1 MKKAVSPVRSLLSA
15 AALTAGL
22 ALSAPVL
29 GGTWTKVVNNPPG
42 AAGLMLLLND
52 GTVMVTNPGVTANWY
67 KLTPNAKGSYINGT
81 WTTLANAPHT
91 RLYFQS
97 EVLKDGRV
105 YVSGGEYGTGGPYAD
120 MYNPATNSWT
130 NLPIPAA
137 LWNPANDDF
146 YDCNLEV
153 RPDGSLIMMP
163 VFPHTAG
170 IPIVYNPYTNVWS
183 NAGKLFRGTWQDEA
197 SWVKLP
203 DNSILT
209 IDPWGTNSERYIP
222 ATNTWV
228 NDGVVP
234 VAMYDPFGFELGGAY
249 MLPNGKAMFLGS
261 TGNTAF
267 YQPTGTTSP
276 GVWTAGPVI
285 PSSRG
290 TPDAPACPMPNG
302 KVLCAVS
309 AIPTSANHFPS
320 PTYFYEFDYT
330 TNSFTNIN
338 GPTGNSDPISAYKAM
353 MLMLPTG
360 EVLYTNMSGSVYV
373 YNPGGTPLAAAKPS
387 VTSLSKNGDGS
398 YHLVGKNFN
407 GINEG
412 ATYGDDWQM
421 NTNRPLVRFF
431 DNASPPNV
439 WYATTSNWSSSGV
452 WTGAAS
458 VTTEFKK
465 HPSMPSTVN
474 QFVVIVNGV
483 ASDVYK
489 ICPADVNHD
498 GFVNALDYDE
508 FASYFESGSLN
519 ADFNSDGFVNGLD
532 YDDFASHFESG
543 C

>member
-1 MKKAVSPVRSLLSA
+1 MKNVASPVRSLLRA

-22 ALSAPVL
+22 ALAASVQA
-29 GGTWTKVVNNPPG
+29 GTWTKVVNNPPG
-42 AAGLMLLLND
+42 SAGLMLLLND
-52 GTVMVTNPGVTANWY
+52 GTVMVTNPGVSAAWY

-81 WTTLANAPHT
+81 WTTLASAPHT

-130 NLPIPAA
+130 NLAIPTS
-137 LWNPANDDF
+137 LWSTASNDF
-146 YDCNLEV
+146 YDGNMEV

-163 VFPHTAG
+163 VFPHAPG
-170 IPIVYNPYTNVWS
+170 IPIIYNPYTNVWS
-183 NAGKLFRGTWQDEA
+183 NGGKLFRGTWQDEA
-197 SWVKLP
+197 SWAKLP
-203 DNSILT
+203 DDSILT
-209 IDPWGTNSERYIP
+209 IDPWGTFSERYIP

-261 TGNTAF
+261 TGNTVF
-267 YQPTGTTSP
+267 YTPTGNTSP
-276 GVWTAGPVI
+276 GVWTTGPVI
-285 PSSRG
+285 PSNRG

-309 AIPTSANHFPS
+309 AVPTSANHFPS

-330 TNSFTNIN
+330 TNTFTNIN
-338 GPTGNSDPISAYKAM
+338 GPTGNSDAISAYQAM
-353 MLMLPTG
+353 FLMLPTG
-360 EVLYTNMSGSVYV
+360 EVMYTHMSNTVYV
-373 YNPGGTPLAAAKPS
+373 YNPGGSPLAAAKPS
-387 VTSLSKNGDGS
+387 VTSISKNGDGS

-431 DNASPPNV
+431 DDANPPNV
-439 WYATTSNWSSSGV
+439 WYATTFNWSRSSV
-452 WTGAAS
+452 MTGNAT

-465 HPSMPSTVN
+465 PASLPANVN
-474 QFVVIVNGV
+474 KFVVVVNGV
-483 ASDVYK
+483 ASDTYR
-489 ICPADVNHD
+489 ICPADLNHD
-498 GFVNALDYDE
+498 GFVNGNDYDL
-508 FASYFESGSLN
+508 FASFFDAGSSG
-519 ADFNSDGFVNGLD
+519 ADYNDDGFVNGDD
-532 YDDFASHFESG
+532 YDAFSSDFEGG